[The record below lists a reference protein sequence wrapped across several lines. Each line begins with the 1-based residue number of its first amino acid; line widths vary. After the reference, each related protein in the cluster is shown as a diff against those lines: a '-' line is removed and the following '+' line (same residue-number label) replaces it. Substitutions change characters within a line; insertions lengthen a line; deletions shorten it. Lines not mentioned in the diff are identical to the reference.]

1 MTIDEIFSID
11 PGASKVLNKFQMT
24 PLLGTQVE
32 FEQACRRKGVSSE
45 IVKRELFNTYHSD
58 HPHFKIS
65 IWSPDQLVDS
75 LHQKQHALVKELAK
89 KTDTTLHQVIA
100 QYGSNRTELIKIKEA
115 FDKVKE
121 GLEKHM
127 YTEEIII
134 FPAIQNIV
142 NRSKGQ
148 IQKKIKPFQLHYPIE
163 VMKAE
168 HENIFECMMDIK
180 TASRNFKVPKNTSQS
195 FHDLYLQLQNLKNTL
210 KNILSI
216 ENNILYP
223 AALQLEKE
231 AACFE

>member
-1 MTIDEIFSID
+1 
-11 PGASKVLNKFQMT
+11 MT

-32 FEQACRRKGVSSE
+32 FEEACRRKGVGSE
-45 IVKRELFNTYHSD
+45 RVKKELFNTYHSD

-75 LHQKQHALVKELAK
+75 LHQKQHALVKQLVK
-89 KTDTTLHQVIA
+89 KTDTTLHQVIV
-100 QYGSNRTELIKIKEA
+100 QYGSCRTELIKIKA
-115 FDKVKE
+115 SFDKVKE

-148 IQKKIKPFQLHYPIE
+148 TQVELKPFRLLYPIE

-168 HENIFECMMDIK
+168 HENIFQCMTDIK
-180 TASRNFKVPKNTSQS
+180 TASRNFKVPQNTSQS
-195 FHDLYLQLQNLKNTL
+195 FNDLYLQLQNFKSAF
-210 KNILSI
+210 KNIINI

-223 AALQLEKE
+223 AALQLEKR